1 MRIAGEVGWGM
12 RARFNPA
19 VITAVAMVA
28 FFAVVWLVGYLAG
41 VSGEPETFLK
51 P

>member
-1 MRIAGEVGWGM
+1 M

-28 FFAVVWLVGYLAG
+28 LFAGVWLVGYLAG
-41 VSGEPETFLK
+41 FSGEPETFLK